1 MGISMTSN
9 IDKNIQDD
17 YKWTALSVTS
27 LGMLMGVLNASSLII
42 ALPTMMVKLHTDLFG
57 IMWVL
62 ISYTL
67 LMTVL
72 APAWGRLADIHGRKK
87 LYVYGLAVFTIGSLL
102 CGLAANI
109 SQLIAFRVV
118 QAVGGSMLVANGT
131 IIVTDAFRRSELGK
145 AMGVISMIMAAAFV
159 VGPILGGFLTL
170 IDWRLNF
177 FFNVPFG
184 IATTVW
190 AHIKLRDVAELPK
203 GETFDF
209 KGMALFTIAFMASMI
224 YLTAGFVFGLTAP
237 PMLLALVIAIICF
250 AAFLHV
256 EKSAAFPLMDLKLF
270 KIRIFSFGQLSN
282 LLNSIARGA
291 VMMLLILFFQG
302 PRGYDPL
309 TASILT
315 IPLAVGLAIT
325 GPIGGMLSDKYGS
338 RLISTVGL
346 VISLAGLLGLSAM
359 HYDTPYWILAVW
371 MFINSFGSGLF
382 QPPNTSAIMSSVA
395 PERRGLASS
404 MRAFFNSAG
413 MALSMGLAFPMIMG
427 TISITEMMDMFVV
440 GGAHMPV
447 AVQEAFTAG
456 IIRVFLLSSI
466 ITVPAIIVSAMRGKE
481 DMRNSK

>member
-1 MGISMTSN
+1 M
-9 IDKNIQDD
+9 DKNVQEN

-27 LGMLMGVLNASSLII
+27 LGMLVGILNASTLII
-42 ALPTMMVKLHTDLFG
+42 ALPTMMVKLNTDLFG

-67 LMTVL
+67 LLTIL
-72 APAWGRLADIHGRKK
+72 APAWGRLADIYGRKK

-102 CGLAANI
+102 CGLAADIN
-109 SQLIAFRVV
+109 QLIVFRVL

-145 AMGVISMIMAAAFV
+145 AMGILSMIMAAAFV

-177 FFNVPFG
+177 FINVPIG
-184 IATTVW
+184 VVTTLW
-190 AHIKLRDVAELPK
+190 AHLKLKDIAKLPK
-203 GETFDF
+203 GETFDL
-209 KGMALFTIAFMASMI
+209 KGMILLTISFITFMI
-224 YLTAGFVFGLTAP
+224 YLTAGFILGLASP
-237 PMLLALVIAIICF
+237 PMLLSLVVAIASF
-250 AAFLHV
+250 GAFLRV
-256 EKSAAFPLMDLKLF
+256 EKRAIYPLIDLNLF
-270 KIRIFSFGQLSN
+270 KIKIFSYGQLSA

-291 VMMLLILFFQG
+291 VMILLILFFQG

-338 RLISTVGL
+338 RIISTAGL
-346 VISLAGLLGLSAM
+346 AVSLIGLLGLATM
-359 HYDTPYWILAVW
+359 HYNTPYWILAVW

-395 PERRGLASS
+395 PERRGVASS

-413 MALSMGLAFPMIMG
+413 MVLSMGIAFPLIMG
-427 TISITEMMDMFVV
+427 TISLDEMMNMFVI
-440 GGAHMPV
+440 GGANMPV
-447 AVQEAFTAG
+447 AVQEAFTGGVTSAF
-456 IIRVFLLSSI
+456 ILSSI
-466 ITVPAIIVSAMRGKE
+466 ITVPAIIVSALRGKE
-481 DMRNSK
+481 NNRD

>member
-1 MGISMTSN
+1 MSSNSKDISES
-9 IDKNIQDD
+9 

-27 LGMLMGVLNASSLII
+27 LGMLVGILNASTLII
-42 ALPTMMVKLHTDLFG
+42 ALPTMMVKLNTDLFG

-62 ISYTL
+62 ISYSL
-67 LMTVL
+67 LLTIL

-109 SQLIAFRVV
+109 SQLIAFRVL

-131 IIVTDAFRRSELGK
+131 IIVTDAFRRRELGK
-145 AMGVISMIMAAAFV
+145 AMGILSMIMAAAFV

-177 FFNVPFG
+177 FINVPIG
-184 IATTVW
+184 VVTTVW
-190 AHIKLRDVAELPK
+190 AHLKLKDIAELPK
-203 GETFDF
+203 GETFDL
-209 KGMALFTIAFMASMI
+209 KGMILFTVAFITSMI
-224 YLTAGFVFGLTAP
+224 YLTAGFVLGLTSSL
-237 PMLLALVIAIICF
+237 MLLSLVVAIAGF
-250 AAFLHV
+250 AAFLRV
-256 EKSAAFPLMDLKLF
+256 EKRATYPLIDMNLF
-270 KIRIFSFGQLSN
+270 EIRIFSYGQLSA

-291 VMMLLILFFQG
+291 VMILLILFFQG

-325 GPIGGMLSDKYGS
+325 GPIGGVLSDKYGS
-338 RLISTVGL
+338 RIISTVGL
-346 VISLAGLLGLSAM
+346 VISLIGLLGLATM

-371 MFINSFGSGLF
+371 MFVNSFGSGMF

-395 PERRGLASS
+395 PERRGVASS

-413 MALSMGLAFPMIMG
+413 MVLSMGIALPLIMG
-427 TISITEMMDMFVV
+427 TISLDEMMNMFVV
-440 GGAHMPV
+440 GGANMPV
-447 AVQEAFTAG
+447 ALQEAFTSG
-456 IIRVFLLSSI
+456 ITNAFILSSI
-466 ITVPAIIVSAMRGKE
+466 ITVPAIIVSALRGKE
-481 DMRNSK
+481 DKRA